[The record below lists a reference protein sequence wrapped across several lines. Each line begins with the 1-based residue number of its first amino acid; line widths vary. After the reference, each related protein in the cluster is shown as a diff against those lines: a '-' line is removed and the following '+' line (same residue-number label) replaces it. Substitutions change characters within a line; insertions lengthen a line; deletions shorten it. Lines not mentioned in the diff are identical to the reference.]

1 MNWKIVLAS
10 LGIIILA
17 ALCFTPILKN
27 IFSANDPCC
36 SDETASGEKPIVAC
50 KLNSAEQVKRSKK
63 IKQEL
68 LSKSTAVN
76 ELPDGVEWIFDASN
90 ETANRLV
97 DFVNFERDCCA
108 FFTFALVFT
117 PDKKNIRL
125 QITGEKEILKSDF
138 FQGQ

>member
-1 MNWKIVLAS
+1 MNWKIVLIS

-27 IFSANDPCC
+27 IFTAKDPCC
-36 SDETASGEKPIVAC
+36 ADETASGEKPIVAC
-50 KLNSAEQVKRSKK
+50 KLNSAEQIKRSKE
-63 IKQEL
+63 IKQDL
-68 LSKSTAVN
+68 LSKSSTVN
-76 ELPDGVEWIFDASN
+76 ELPDGFEWVFDASN
-90 ETANRLV
+90 ETANRLI

-108 FFTFALVFT
+108 FFTFTMVFT

-138 FQGQ
+138 FQIQ